1 MKKNFKVFAAAVLGI
16 FSVACSSLDK
26 MAEMAENVNV
36 TCNPAVLEVVAGV
49 IQADVT
55 VTYPAEYFNK
65 KAIVEVTPVIVFDG
79 GESKMAPFT
88 FQGEKVEDNYEVCS
102 YDGGTITKHV
112 RFPYVEGME
121 NCHLELR
128 GVATNRT
135 QEIELPS
142 KKVADGANT
151 TYMLVCKGGV
161 AELKADGYQDV
172 IPMTAEGQILYSI
185 NSSDVASKELTS
197 ASIKNFQ
204 DAVNEINANE
214 RKTLV
219 GTEVVAYASPDG
231 GAELNSKLSG
241 NRAKSAEKAWGKVT
255 KKLDVADPTVSSVGQ
270 DWEGFQELVAASDI
284 EDKDLII
291 RVLSMYSDAAVREQ
305 EIKNMS
311 AVYTTLAKEV
321 LPELR
326 RARFIA
332 NVEYQ
337 NYTSEELS
345 KLVDENIDVLDE
357 AALLRAATLAEKS
370 KDKIAIYDKA
380 ISKYNSKTAQY
391 NKAVVYVNDGDYRKA
406 ENAIKGLDEDAD
418 VLNIKGIIALNDGN
432 LAAAGQA
439 FNAAGTDAAKENLA
453 VAEILGGKYE
463 SAAARLAG
471 KEGCNAALAQIL
483 VGNLAA
489 AEKALTCNCP
499 KSNYLRA
506 VIAARQGKAEA
517 VKTNLDKATKE
528 SKELARRAETDI
540 EFAQYR

>member
-204 DAVNEINANE
+204 DAVSEINANE

-337 NYTSEELS
+337 NYTSEELN

>member
-36 TCNPAVLEVVAGV
+36 TCNPAVLEVVAGA
-49 IQADVT
+49 IEADVT

-79 GESKMAPFT
+79 GEAKAASYT

-102 YDGGTITKHV
+102 YDGGTITKHI
-112 RFPYVEGME
+112 RIPYQEGME

-128 GVATNRT
+128 GVASNRT

-161 AELKADGYQDV
+161 AELKADGYQEV

-185 NSSDVASKELTS
+185 NSSDVASKELNS
-197 ASIKNFQ
+197 ESIKNFQ

-231 GAELNSKLSG
+231 GADLNSKLSG

-270 DWEGFQELVAASDI
+270 DWEGFQELVAASNI

-337 NYTSEELS
+337 NYTSEELN

-370 KDKIAIYDKA
+370 KDKLAIYDKA

-391 NKAVVYVNDGDYRKA
+391 NKAVVYVNDGDYAKA
-406 ENAIKGLDEDAD
+406 EDAIKGLAEDAD
-418 VLNIKGIIALNDGN
+418 VLNIKGIIALNKGDLNG
-432 LAAAGQA
+432 AGQA
-439 FNAAGTDAAKENLA
+439 FNAAGTDAAMQNLA
-453 VAEILGGKYE
+453 VAEILNGMYP
-463 SAAARLAG
+463 AAASRLAG

-506 VIAARQGKAEA
+506 IIAARQGKAEA
-517 VKTNLDKATKE
+517 VKTNLEKAKE
-528 SKELARRAETDI
+528 SKELARRAENDI